1 MDIPIDR
8 ERFFARSNWGSRHF
22 DSHHLIISQ
31 AIVIPYSLVNQVV
44 VEDMLEFLD
53 EAIELSIVLPCL
65 NEVKT
70 LPICIQKAREAIA
83 RLHLKGEII
92 VADNGS
98 TDGSQEL
105 AAALGAR
112 VVRVPIRGY
121 GAALTW
127 GIQAAF
133 GRYIVIGDADDSYD
147 FREAVPMVEKLML
160 GYHLVMGTR
169 LKGRICPGA
178 MPWKNRY
185 LGTPILTQIVNSFYG
200 SSFSDVN
207 CGMRA
212 FSKQAFLDMHVES
225 YGMEF
230 ASEMLVK
237 ASVLKLKTTEVP
249 ITLHPDGR
257 DRPPHL
263 QPWSDGWRHLK
274 YILLFAPRF
283 IYGLP
288 GVLLLAIGIV
298 LAIILNLTPGGES
311 VYIGN
316 LRFNDHWIVVAALS
330 CLVGY
335 ELLLTGFLAHLYTL
349 THRIR
354 RRSPWMDFLVKT
366 IKIEQIILF
375 SLVTFAIGMSFEI
388 SVIDAWVDGNFG
400 PLYAIRPAVTGMILI
415 LMSTQTLFSGL
426 FYAVLSDK
434 YQHRSVSNSQTY
446 RAREVKQ
453 LSKF

>member
-1 MDIPIDR
+1 MVQSPND
-8 ERFFARSNWGSRHF
+8 
-22 DSHHLIISQ
+22 
-31 AIVIPYSLVNQVV
+31 
-44 VEDMLEFLD
+44 
-53 EAIELSIVLPCL
+53 AIELSIVLPCL
-65 NEVKT
+65 NEVQT

-83 RLHLKGEII
+83 KLHLKGEII

-98 TDGSQEL
+98 TDGSPEL

-112 VVRVPIRGY
+112 VVPVPIRGY

-127 GIQAAF
+127 GIRYARGQ
-133 GRYIVIGDADDSYD
+133 YIVIGDADDSYD

-185 LGTPILTQIVNSFYG
+185 IGTPILTQIVNLLYG
-200 SSFSDVN
+200 ASFSDVN

-225 YGMEF
+225 SGMEF

-237 ASVLKLKTTEVP
+237 ASVLRLQTTEVP
-249 ITLHPDGR
+249 ITLYPDGR

-288 GVLLLAIGIV
+288 GGILLAVGII
-298 LAIILNLTPGGES
+298 LASLLNLTPGGES
-311 VYIGN
+311 VYIGSFW
-316 LRFNDHWIVVAALS
+316 FNDHWIVVAALC
-330 CLVGY
+330 CLLGY

-366 IKIEQIILF
+366 LKIEQILLF
-375 SLVTFAIGMSFEI
+375 SLVTLAIGIGFEF
-388 SVIDAWVDGNFG
+388 SVIEAWVEGEFG
-400 PLYAIRPAVTGMILI
+400 PMNAIRPAVTGMILI

-426 FYAVLSDK
+426 FYAILSDK
-434 YQHRSVSNSQTY
+434 YQHRSKLSFEKAQAKKGFKNSQEFT
-446 RAREVKQ
+446 KM
-453 LSKF
+453 K

>member
-1 MDIPIDR
+1 MV
-8 ERFFARSNWGSRHF
+8 
-22 DSHHLIISQ
+22 Q
-31 AIVIPYSLVNQVV
+31 SLN
-44 VEDMLEFLD
+44 

-65 NEVKT
+65 NEVQT

-83 RLHLKGEII
+83 KLHLKGEII

-105 AAALGAR
+105 AVALGAR
-112 VVRVPIRGY
+112 VIQVPVRGY

-127 GIQAAF
+127 GI
-133 GRYIVIGDADDSYD
+133 RYARGEYIAIGDADDSYD

-160 GYHLVMGTR
+160 GYQMVVGTR
-169 LKGRICPGA
+169 LKGEIYPGA

-185 LGTPILTQIVNSFYG
+185 LGTPILTQIVNLLYG
-200 SSFSDVN
+200 ASFSDVN

-212 FSKQAFLDMHVES
+212 FSKRAFLDMYVES
-225 YGMEF
+225 FGMEF

-237 ASVLKLKTTEVP
+237 ASVLRLKTTEVP
-249 ITLHPDGR
+249 ITLYRDGR
-257 DRPPHL
+257 NRPPHL

-288 GVLLLAIGIV
+288 GGILLAIGII
-298 LAIILNLTPGGES
+298 LASLLNLTPGGQS
-311 VYIGN
+311 VYVGSFW
-316 LRFNDHWIVVAALS
+316 FNDHWIVVAALC
-330 CLVGY
+330 CLLGY

-354 RRSPWMDFLVKT
+354 RRSRWMDFLVKT
-366 IKIEQIILF
+366 IKIEQILLF
-375 SLVTFAIGMSFEI
+375 SFVTLAIGVGFEF
-388 SVIDAWVDGNFG
+388 SVIESWIDGQFG
-400 PLYAIRPAVTGMILI
+400 PLNAIRPAVTGMILI

-434 YQHRSVSNSQTY
+434 YKHRSMFKLEPIKTSQKFPVSH
-446 RAREVKQ
+446 K
-453 LSKF
+453 